1 MPLVTVTS
9 TEPVPAGETAVMEV
23 AEFTVTRR
31 LAWRRTRRLSPG
43 EAGAG
48 DGDRVPPAAGPK
60 SGLMAVTVGASKA
73 KRSAGLVAEVPL
85 PLVTVTSTEPV
96 PAGETAV
103 MEVAEFTVTE
113 AAGVAPNETV
123 GSPVKPVPVM
133 VTEVPPAAGPKS
145 GLMAV
150 TVGASKAKRSA
161 GLVAEVPLP
170 LVTVTSTV
178 PDPAGAVAV
187 SWVDERTTTDVPGV
201 VPNLTVEP
209 GTKLVPVTVTDVP
222 LPPWSGAIDV
232 TVGDP

>member
-1 MPLVTVTS
+1 MTLVGEVPIPFVTVTS
-9 TEPVPAGETAVMEV
+9 TVPDPAGLVAVMEV
-23 AEFTVTRR
+23 AEFTVTE
-31 LAWRRTRRLSPG
+31 AAGVAPNETVESPVKPVPVMVT
-43 EAGAG
+43 E
-48 DGDRVPPAAGPK
+48 VPPAAGPK

-123 GSPVKPVPVM
+123 ESPMKPVPVM

-170 LVTVTSTV
+170 LVTVTSTEPV
-178 PDPAGAVAV
+178 PAGETA
-187 SWVDERTTTDVPGV
+187 
-201 VPNLTVEP
+201 
-209 GTKLVPVTVTDVP
+209 
-222 LPPWSGAIDV
+222 
-232 TVGDP
+232 